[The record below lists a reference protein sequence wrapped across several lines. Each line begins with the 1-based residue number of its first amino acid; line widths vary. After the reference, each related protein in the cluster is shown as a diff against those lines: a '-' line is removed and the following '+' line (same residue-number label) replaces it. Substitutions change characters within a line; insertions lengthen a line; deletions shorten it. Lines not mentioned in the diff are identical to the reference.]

1 MPLIGSF
8 GSASGRGFGRGGG
21 KPLRLFDILFV
32 AGGGAGCSACHSP
45 AGGGGGMRTSWPGGT
60 QLEIDGKTTYTVT
73 VGAGGTG
80 QPASG
85 GPPIHGS
92 NRPGNPGG
100 NSEIY
105 LSAPN
110 VLYYSTGGG
119 GGNPPGPAGNPG
131 GAGSGTYYSSIV
143 GAGNAGGF
151 TPPEGSPGTHGQ
163 PISPG
168 NVGGGGGGGGASGN
182 TRGLGG
188 GDGTST
194 DISGSSITYAGGGGG
209 GWYANGSNQPGGS
222 GGGGSNQ
229 GIPAGD
235 GSNGLGGGGSGGGPG
250 PSSRGGNGGSGQV
263 VFRYPSE
270 FSTTVAPGSNT
281 ITDHP
286 GGDKLATFNVSGTLS
301 VD

>member
-21 KPLRLFDILFV
+21 QPKRLFDILFV
-32 AGGGAGCSACHSP
+32 AGGGSGSPSCHSTG
-45 AGGGGGMRTSWPGGT
+45 GGGGGMRTSWPGGT
-60 QLEIDGKTTYTVT
+60 QLEIDGKTTYTVSI
-73 VGAGGTG
+73 GAGGTG
-80 QPASG
+80 APGSGG
-85 GPPIHGS
+85 GPPIHGTQ
-92 NRPGNPGG
+92 RPGVPGG
-100 NSEIY
+100 NAEIY

-119 GGNPPGPAGNPG
+119 CGNGGYVAGSPG
-131 GAGSGTYYSSIV
+131 GAGGGSNGGAG

-151 TPPEGSPGTHGQ
+151 SPPEGAPG
-163 PISPG
+163 G
-168 NVGGGGGGGGASGN
+168 NSSGNPDPVGGGGGGGGASGATVN
-182 TRGLGG
+182 NGNGG
-188 GDGTST
+188 NGTST
-194 DISGSSITYAGGGGG
+194 DITGSSVTYAGGGGG
-209 GWYANGSNQPGGS
+209 GWYAHGSGLPGGS
-222 GGGGSNQ
+222 GGGGTNQ
-229 GIPAGD
+229 GTTGGS

-250 PSSRGGNGGSGQV
+250 PSSHGGNGGSGRI

-270 FSTTVAPGSNT
+270 FSTTVAPGTNT